1 MNEQIEAIRAE
12 IERLQEIHERNLKKP
27 MERGRI
33 GFAHGVVECCDR
45 ILSFIDS
52 LPDEPAPKGYDEAYL
67 NECIAKASKTW
78 EGVDVDKYMDEVRGN
93 RPKLSDSS
101 LEDEMINYWGRIPDD
116 KDLIDTARH
125 FALWQKEQMM
135 DEWLEDRDG
144 CFWDGVNEGKKAMR
158 EQMMKDAISCSIIWH
173 DGPLLDYTQEQ
184 QDNALEKIGATI
196 GDKVRI
202 IIVKEDE
209 R

>member
-1 MNEQIEAIRAE
+1 MNPILMTDIEKIRAE

-33 GFAHGVVECCDR
+33 GYAHGVVACCDR
-45 ILSFIDS
+45 ILSFINS
-52 LPDEPAPKGYDEAYL
+52 LPEEPD
-67 NECIAKASKTW
+67 NEES
-78 EGVDVDKYMDEVRGN
+78 N
-93 RPKLSDSS
+93 RPKSSDN
-101 LEDEMINYWGRIPDD
+101 LEEAARLYAIPHYT
-116 KDLIDTARH
+116 KDIDVHHIEEYSYDTGLEAA
-125 FALWQKEQMM
+125 FIAGAKWQAEQEK
-135 DEWLEDRDG
+135 DEWLKDREG
-144 CFWDGVNEGKKAMR
+144 CFWDGVEEGKRAM
-158 EQMMKDAISCSIIWH
+158 EKQMMKEAISCNVIWH

>member
-1 MNEQIEAIRAE
+1 MNTIEAIRNE
-12 IERLQEIHERNLKKP
+12 IKRLEEIHERNLDKP

-52 LPDEPAPKGYDEAYL
+52 LPEEPAPKGFDEAYL

-78 EGVDVDKYMDEVRGN
+78 EGVDVDKYMDEVRGD
-93 RPKLSDSS
+93 RPKLSDNS

-144 CFWDGVNEGKKAMR
+144 CFWDGVNEGKKAMK
-158 EQMMKDAISCSIIWH
+158 EQGQTKEGEVIE
-173 DGPLLDYTQEQ
+173 DGEFIKFSDGTYIDLCPDLHSKESFDFKT
-184 QDNALEKIGATI
+184 
-196 GDKVRI
+196 GDKV
-202 IIVKEDE
+202 IVQIRKA
-209 R
+209 